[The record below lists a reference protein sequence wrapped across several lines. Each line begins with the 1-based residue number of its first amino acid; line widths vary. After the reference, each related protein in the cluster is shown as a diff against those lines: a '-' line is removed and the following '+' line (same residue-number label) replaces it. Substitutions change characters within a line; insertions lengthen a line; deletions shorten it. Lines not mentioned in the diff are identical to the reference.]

1 MFSYLIVFFLAELCK
16 NYIYVKNPY
25 DIQYLVQCHSLIR
38 GAELCSESVFT
49 GLREDG
55 VEAVFKFRV
64 FKFKSNFYFL
74 GLDLRGYS
82 ELMCWYQQVRS

>member
-25 DIQYLVQCHSLIR
+25 VIQYLVQCHSLIR
-38 GAELCSESVFT
+38 GAKLYSESVFT
-49 GLREDG
+49 GLRGDG
-55 VEAVFKFRV
+55 VEAVFKFRN
-64 FKFKSNFYFL
+64 NFYFL